1 MSDFFGYNRPA
12 PSTGTLV
19 TSEYA
24 TLTLSGGAGGGG
36 GNVALTQQVSA
47 QYGQQVVPHFE
58 CGSSNL
64 FWQVGHPSGQI
75 QMSRLV
81 GMTGFAAAWGAL
93 RTCGGSG
100 SLVGVTLA
108 LTGTGSCSSA
118 TPSGKALS
126 FAGGICTTVSWGWSA
141 QGLDVTESASILISE
156 LSDQ

>member
-1 MSDFFGYNRPA
+1 MSDFFGYNRTAPA
-12 PSTGTLV
+12 TGTLV

-24 TLTLSGGAGGGG
+24 TLSIGSAG
-36 GNVALTQQVSA
+36 NMSLTQGVRA

-75 QMSRLV
+75 EMSRLV
-81 GMTGFAAAWGAL
+81 GMPGFAAEWDQL

-100 SLVGVTLA
+100 GLVGVTLA
-108 LTGTGSCSSA
+108 LAGTNSCPNAS
-118 TPSGKALS
+118 PSGKSLS
-126 FAGGICTTVSWGWSA
+126 FKGGICTTVSWSWSA

-156 LSDQ
+156 MDM

>member
-1 MSDFFGYNRPA
+1 MSDFFGYNRLAPA
-12 PSTGTLV
+12 TGTLV

-24 TLTLSGGAGGGG
+24 TLSIGSAG
-36 GNVALTQQVSA
+36 NMSLTQGVRA

-75 QMSRLV
+75 EMSRLV
-81 GMTGFAAAWGAL
+81 GMAGFASEWDQL

-100 SLVGVTLA
+100 GLVGITLA
-108 LTGTGSCSSA
+108 LTGTGSCPTASLNS
-118 TPSGKALS
+118 KQLN
-126 FAGGICTTVSWGWSA
+126 FKGGICTTVSWGWSA

-156 LSDQ
+156 MDI